1 MKAIHEALDLRP
13 DGLCHPHLSNQLNI
27 LLLQQNN
34 DVCNIL
40 QLERKEEMLAEVGFE
55 PTPSK

>member
-40 QLERKEEMLAEVGFE
+40 QLERKEEMLGFE